1 MLPSSV
7 PGNGNGVL
15 YCFIFSVVSAL
26 WTLNE
31 LKLTLREL
39 KLYAFPKGS
48 KEIHGV
54 VSAFWQEENHI
65 WKRINVITSRKDNI
79 IATLVIDPIDFHE
92 NTVVEIYS
100 TISYENLDTE
110 LQISMPIITFHSRDI
125 LSGTYDINLSQEPM
139 YRVLA
144 LKSIFLES
152 TIDLPF
158 ELNSDRFLNILKYL
172 DAKKIFTNIYIIERI
187 ECYAMIET
195 LSTNKIIIMARTM
208 SHLKLIL
215 SIVQGETSIPV
226 TRLEEYRCV
235 EAAEALI
242 EELETYLGDLNFSRI
257 QRARIKSDLLIP

>member
-65 WKRINVITSRKDNI
+65 WKRINIITSRKDNI

-158 ELNSDRFLNILKYL
+158 ELNSDR
-172 DAKKIFTNIYIIERI
+172 
-187 ECYAMIET
+187 
-195 LSTNKIIIMARTM
+195 TM